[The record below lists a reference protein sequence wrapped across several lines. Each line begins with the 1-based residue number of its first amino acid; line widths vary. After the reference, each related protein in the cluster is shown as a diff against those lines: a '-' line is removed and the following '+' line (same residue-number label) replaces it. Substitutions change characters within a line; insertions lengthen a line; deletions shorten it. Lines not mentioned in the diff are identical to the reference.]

1 MFQYSY
7 DTIIGKIFIAEKNG
21 FIAQVSFKEISAEK
35 KETALIKKTYLELA
49 EYFNGKRQI
58 FNVPLSP
65 EGTPFQKKVWEELK
79 KIPYGQ
85 TATYK
90 EIAKGIDNEKACRAV
105 GMANNKNP
113 IAVIIPCHRV
123 IGSNGSLT
131 GYAGGLTVKNKLLQN
146 HFASLPVHRHHI
158 RTGGQGGVQFG
169 RLGFGYASPHEVID
183 ADVRYF
189 GNLHAQLPV
198 SRRDVGLQGFGL
210 H

>member
-35 KETALIKKTYLELA
+35 KETALIKKKYLELA

-113 IAVIIPCHRV
+113 IAIIIPCHRV

-131 GYAGGLTVKNKLLQN
+131 GYAGGLTVKNKLLQ
-146 HFASLPVHRHHI
+146 I
-158 RTGGQGGVQFG
+158 E
-169 RLGFGYASPHEVID
+169 HEYTTKNV
-183 ADVRYF
+183 
-189 GNLHAQLPV
+189 L
-198 SRRDVGLQGFGL
+198 
-210 H
+210 

>member
-90 EIAKGIDNEKACRAV
+90 EIAKGIDNAGYWGFEVASKVIPESLGPV
-105 GMANNKNP
+105 GKLGSFGS
-113 IAVIIPCHRV
+113 RV
-123 IGSNGSLT
+123 IAGLIKSGADAIPAGATKYHCNKC
-131 GYAGGLTVKNKLLQN
+131 GYTWYEYTK
-146 HFASLPVHRHHI
+146 
-158 RTGGQGGVQFG
+158 
-169 RLGFGYASPHEVID
+169 YE
-183 ADVRYF
+183 
-189 GNLHAQLPV
+189 
-198 SRRDVGLQGFGL
+198 
-210 H
+210 

>member
-105 GMANNKNP
+105 GMANNK
-113 IAVIIPCHRV
+113 I
-123 IGSNGSLT
+123 L
-131 GYAGGLTVKNKLLQN
+131 
-146 HFASLPVHRHHI
+146 
-158 RTGGQGGVQFG
+158 
-169 RLGFGYASPHEVID
+169 
-183 ADVRYF
+183 
-189 GNLHAQLPV
+189 
-198 SRRDVGLQGFGL
+198 
-210 H
+210 

>member
-113 IAVIIPCHRV
+113 IAIIIPCHRV

-131 GYAGGLTVKNKLLQN
+131 GYAGGLTVKNKLLQ
-146 HFASLPVHRHHI
+146 I
-158 RTGGQGGVQFG
+158 E
-169 RLGFGYASPHEVID
+169 HEYTTKNV
-183 ADVRYF
+183 
-189 GNLHAQLPV
+189 L
-198 SRRDVGLQGFGL
+198 
-210 H
+210 

>member
-131 GYAGGLTVKNKLLQN
+131 GYAGGLTVKNKLLQ
-146 HFASLPVHRHHI
+146 I
-158 RTGGQGGVQFG
+158 E
-169 RLGFGYASPHEVID
+169 HEYTTKNV
-183 ADVRYF
+183 
-189 GNLHAQLPV
+189 L
-198 SRRDVGLQGFGL
+198 
-210 H
+210 

>member
-21 FIAQVSFKEISAEK
+21 FIAQVSFKEIKKKK

-113 IAVIIPCHRV
+113 IAIIIPCHRV

-131 GYAGGLTVKNKLLQN
+131 GYAGGLTVKNKLLQ
-146 HFASLPVHRHHI
+146 I
-158 RTGGQGGVQFG
+158 E
-169 RLGFGYASPHEVID
+169 HEYTTKNV
-183 ADVRYF
+183 
-189 GNLHAQLPV
+189 L
-198 SRRDVGLQGFGL
+198 
-210 H
+210 

>member
-35 KETALIKKTYLELA
+35 KETTLIKKTYLELA

-113 IAVIIPCHRV
+113 IAIIIPCHRV

-131 GYAGGLTVKNKLLQN
+131 GYAGGLTVKNKLLQ
-146 HFASLPVHRHHI
+146 I
-158 RTGGQGGVQFG
+158 E
-169 RLGFGYASPHEVID
+169 HEYTTKNV
-183 ADVRYF
+183 
-189 GNLHAQLPV
+189 L
-198 SRRDVGLQGFGL
+198 
-210 H
+210 